1 MTRSTECS
9 KIVLVF
15 IFQRLS
21 KKTDLYMKQKV
32 KNKQNNSKMCFVCG
46 MSNKLGLRASFYEI
60 ENDELVA
67 IFTPK
72 TFHQSYPGR
81 THGGIASTI
90 LDEAIGRA
98 ILMKDENMWGVTLE
112 LSVKFRKPVPY
123 DVELKVIC
131 KITNETSR
139 TFEGEGRIILP
150 NGDVAVTAE
159 GKYFK
164 MHVDK
169 ITDADFTEDQWF

>member
-1 MTRSTECS
+1 
-9 KIVLVF
+9 
-15 IFQRLS
+15 
-21 KKTDLYMKQKV
+21 MKQKV

-46 MSNKLGLRASFYEI
+46 MSNQLGLKASFYEI

-72 TFHQSYPGR
+72 DIHQSYPGR
-81 THGGIASTI
+81 LHGGIASTI

-112 LSVKFRKPVPY
+112 LNVKFRKPVPY
-123 DVELKVIC
+123 DEELKVVC
-131 KITNETSR
+131 KITKETSR
-139 TFEGEGRIILP
+139 TFEGEGRIVLP
-150 NGDVAVTAE
+150 NGDIAVIAE

-169 ITDADFTEDQWF
+169 ITDADFTEDQWFKVENENDPKEIEV